1 VWNEEGIGKEG
12 ERRGEVSEWAMC
24 GGSSFE
30 SERMKMVLLC
40 FYFQMSAVVQ
50 TMSTW
55 FATVE
60 YS

>member
-1 VWNEEGIGKEG
+1 M
-12 ERRGEVSEWAMC
+12 SEWAIC
-24 GGSSFE
+24 GGSRFE